1 MKAAKLIS
9 PGKIRVMEEQP
20 VRAPRQGEAVVKV
33 KAVGI
38 CGTDLHIF
46 KEGRGDVELP
56 RVMGHELSGVVA
68 AVGDGVGHISVGDRV
83 VLDPVMSCGLCRT
96 CRAGRGNVCADVKC
110 FGVQMDGG
118 FQEEIVVSAASLYRF
133 PKPYSFVQAALA
145 EPFSV
150 AANILNRLSVKEND
164 FVAVMGAGTIGLS
177 LVQGAKAAGAK
188 VLISDIEEVKL
199 EKAREI
205 GADYTVNSQK
215 EDLADT
221 VKKYT
226 ETGADVVIDA
236 VGTVKLTEQ
245 SLELAAPCGR
255 IGVISFDTRP
265 AQIPAAAI
273 TKRELSLIGSRMNAH
288 RFPDVIRWMEEGAL
302 NLDAMISKVYPA
314 EEIQRAFEETLAD
327 SSTVKTVI
335 IMEEEDRCV

>member
-9 PGKIRVMEEQP
+9 PGRLKVVEELP
-20 VRAPRQGEAVVKV
+20 VRAPQKGEAVVRV

-46 KEGRGDVELP
+46 KDGRADVELP

-68 AVGDGVGHISVGDRV
+68 ALGEGVDHISVGDRV
-83 VLDPVMSCGLCRT
+83 VLDPVMSCGVCRT
-96 CRAGRGNVCADVKC
+96 CRMGHGNVCAEVKC

-118 FQEEIVVSAASLYRF
+118 FQEEIVVPAAGLYCF
-133 PKPYSFVQAALA
+133 PKQYSFVQAALA

-150 AANILNRLSVKEND
+150 AANILNRVSVQAQD
-164 FVAVMGAGTIGLS
+164 FVVIMGAGTIGLS

-188 VLISDIEEVKL
+188 VLISDIEESKL

-205 GADYTVNSQK
+205 GADYTVNSRK
-215 EDLADT
+215 EDLEDAVRT
-221 VKKYT
+221 YT

-245 SLELAAPCGR
+245 SLNLAAPCGR
-255 IGVISFDTRP
+255 IAVISFDARP
-265 AQIPAAAI
+265 AQIPAVVI
-273 TKRELSLIGSRMNAH
+273 TKKELSLIGSRMNAH

-302 NLDAMISKVYPA
+302 NLDAMVSKVYPI

-327 SSTVKTVI
+327 SSTIKTI
-335 IMEEEDRCV
+335 ITFD

>member
-9 PGKIRVMEEQP
+9 PGKIQVVEELP
-20 VRAPRQGEAVVKV
+20 VRTPRRGEAVVQV

-46 KEGRGDVELP
+46 KEGRADVELP
-56 RVMGHELSGVVA
+56 RVMGHELSGVVTA
-68 AVGDGVGHISVGDRV
+68 LGDGVGHISAGDRV
-83 VLDPVMSCGLCRT
+83 VLDPVMSCGVCRT
-96 CRAGRGNVCADVKC
+96 CRAGHGNVCADVKC

-118 FQEEIVVSAASLYRF
+118 FQENIVVPAASLYRF
-133 PKPYSFVQAALA
+133 PDRYSFAQAALA

-150 AANILNRLSVKEND
+150 AANILNRVSVKNHD
-164 FVAVMGAGTIGLS
+164 FVVIMGAGTIGLS

-188 VLISDIEEVKL
+188 VLISDIEEIKL
-199 EKAREI
+199 KKAREI
-205 GADYTVNSQK
+205 GADYTIHSQK
-215 EDLADT
+215 ENLRDA

-236 VGTVKLTEQ
+236 VGTVRLTEQ

-255 IGVISFDTRP
+255 IAVISFDARP

-273 TKRELSLIGSRMNAH
+273 TKKELSLVGSRMNAH

-302 NLDAMISKVYPA
+302 NLDAMVSRIYPA
-314 EEIQRAFEETLAD
+314 EEIQKAFEETLTD
-327 SSTVKTVI
+327 SGTIKTI
-335 IMEEEDRCV
+335 ITF

>member
-9 PGKIRVMEEQP
+9 PGKIQVVEELP
-20 VRAPRQGEAVVKV
+20 VRTPRRGEAVVQV

-46 KEGRGDVELP
+46 KEGRADVELP
-56 RVMGHELSGVVA
+56 RVMGHELSGVVTA
-68 AVGDGVGHISVGDRV
+68 LGDGVGHISAGDRV
-83 VLDPVMSCGLCRT
+83 VLDPVMSCGVCRT
-96 CRAGRGNVCADVKC
+96 CRAGHGNVCADVKC

-118 FQEEIVVSAASLYRF
+118 FQENIVVPAASLYRF
-133 PKPYSFVQAALA
+133 PDRYSFVQAALA

-150 AANILNRLSVKEND
+150 AANILNRVSVKNHD
-164 FVAVMGAGTIGLS
+164 FVVIMGAGTIGLS

-188 VLISDIEEVKL
+188 VLISDIEEIKL
-199 EKAREI
+199 KKAREI
-205 GADYTVNSQK
+205 GADYTIHSQK
-215 EDLADT
+215 ENLKDA

-236 VGTVKLTEQ
+236 VGTVRLTEQ
-245 SLELAAPCGR
+245 SLELVAPCGR
-255 IGVISFDTRP
+255 IAVISFDARP

-273 TKRELSLIGSRMNAH
+273 TKKELSLVGSRMNAH

-302 NLDAMISKVYPA
+302 NLDAMVSRIYPA
-314 EEIQRAFEETLAD
+314 EEIQKAFEETLAD
-327 SSTVKTVI
+327 SGTIKTI
-335 IMEEEDRCV
+335 ITF

>member
-9 PGKIRVMEEQP
+9 PGKIQVVEELP
-20 VRAPRQGEAVVKV
+20 VRTPRKGEAVVQV

-46 KEGRGDVELP
+46 KEGRADVELP
-56 RVMGHELSGVVA
+56 RVMGHELSGVVTA
-68 AVGDGVGHISVGDRV
+68 LGDGVGHISAGDRV
-83 VLDPVMSCGLCRT
+83 VLDPVMSCGVCRT
-96 CRAGRGNVCADVKC
+96 CRAGHGNVCADVKC

-118 FQEEIVVSAASLYRF
+118 FQENIVVPAASLYRF
-133 PKPYSFVQAALA
+133 PDRYSFVQAALA

-150 AANILNRLSVKEND
+150 AANILNRVSVKNHD
-164 FVAVMGAGTIGLS
+164 FVVIMGAGTIGLS

-188 VLISDIEEVKL
+188 VLISDIEEIKL
-199 EKAREI
+199 KKAREI
-205 GADYTVNSQK
+205 GADYTIHSQK
-215 EDLADT
+215 ENLKDA

-236 VGTVKLTEQ
+236 VGTVRLTEQ

-255 IGVISFDTRP
+255 IAVISFDARP

-273 TKRELSLIGSRMNAH
+273 TKKELSLVGSRMNAH

-302 NLDAMISKVYPA
+302 NLDAMVSRIYPA
-314 EEIQRAFEETLAD
+314 EEIQKAFEETLAD
-327 SSTVKTVI
+327 SGTIKTI
-335 IMEEEDRCV
+335 ITF

>member
-9 PGKIRVMEEQP
+9 PGKLRVVEELP
-20 VRAPRQGEAVVKV
+20 ARAPRRGEAAVKV

-46 KEGRGDVELP
+46 KEGRADVELP
-56 RVMGHELSGVVA
+56 RVMGHELSGVVSA
-68 AVGDGVGHISVGDRV
+68 LGDGVDHISVGDRV
-83 VLDPVMSCGLCRT
+83 VLDPVMSCGTCRT
-96 CRAGRGNVCADVKC
+96 CRAGHGNVCAGVKC

-118 FQEEIVVSAASLYRF
+118 FQEEIVVPAASLYRF
-133 PKPYSFVQAALA
+133 PGQYSFIQAALA

-150 AANILNRLSVKEND
+150 AANILNRVSVEAGD
-164 FVAVMGAGTIGLS
+164 FVVIMGAGTIGLS

-188 VLISDIEEVKL
+188 VLISDIEELKL

-205 GADYTVNSQK
+205 GADYVVHSQK
-215 EDLADT
+215 EDLGDI
-221 VKKYT
+221 VRKYT

-255 IGVISFDTRP
+255 IGVISFDARP

-273 TKRELSLIGSRMNAH
+273 TRKELSLIGSRMNAH

-302 NLDAMISKVYPA
+302 NLDAMVSKIYPA
-314 EEIQRAFEETLAD
+314 EEIQKAFEETLGD
-327 SSTVKTVI
+327 STTIKTI
-335 IMEEEDRCV
+335 ITF